1 MSAITGSVLALAFAL
16 ALAGCASLYLA
27 SPNQRWRPQP
37 WPAKPA
43 RALSAALLLASLL
56 AFGQVMQATAA
67 AFVFV
72 TCLMLTFAVLPYL
85 GALRTLLKDR

>member
-1 MSAITGSVLALAFAL
+1 MNGPLLLAFAL
-16 ALAGCASLYLA
+16 AWAGCASLYLA

-43 RALSAALLLASLL
+43 RALAVALLLASLI
-56 AFGQVMQATAA
+56 AFNEAMQATAA

-85 GALRTLLKDR
+85 GALRNLLGGR